1 MNSRNQRIKTTE
13 DIRTGLKTCG
23 TWIPDDQNGGVMK
36 DCPSCPF
43 RNPADPAGLNCGE
56 FLMMQADM
64 LIGELLEAK
73 RLLEG
78 GSRV

>member
-13 DIRTGLKTCG
+13 DIRTGLKICG
-23 TWIPDDQNGGVMK
+23 TWLPDENGGVRK
-36 DCPSCPF
+36 DCPNCPF
-43 RNPADPAGLNCGE
+43 RNPADPAGLACGE

-78 GSRV
+78 GTRT